1 MQMDAFAV
9 LAEPARRNLLDALKG
24 GELSVNDLVR
34 QLALPQPSV
43 SKHLKVLREAGFV
56 ASRSAAQQ
64 RLYRLEP
71 ARLQAIDAWLSPYR
85 ELWTRHLD
93 KLERHLDRME
103 E

>member
-1 MQMDAFAV
+1 MQTDAFAILV
-9 LAEPARRNLLDALKG
+9 EPARRNLLDALRN

-34 QLALPQPSV
+34 KLRLPQPSV

-56 ASRSAAQQ
+56 KSRSAAQQ

-71 ARLQAIDAWLSPYR
+71 ARLQAIDAWLGPYR

>member
-1 MQMDAFAV
+1 MQTDAFAI
-9 LAEPARRNLLDALKG
+9 LAEPARRNLLDALRN

-34 QLALPQPSV
+34 KLRLPQPSV

-56 ASRSAAQQ
+56 KSRSAAQQ

-71 ARLQAIDAWLSPYR
+71 ARLQAIDAWLGPYR

>member
-1 MQMDAFAV
+1 MQMDAFAI
-9 LAEPARRNLLDALKG
+9 LAEPARRNLLDALRG
-24 GELSVNDLVR
+24 GEQSVNDLVR
-34 QLALPQPSV
+34 RLALPQPSV

-56 ASRSAAQQ
+56 KSRSAAQQ

-71 ARLQAIDAWLSPYR
+71 ARLQAVDAWLAPYR

-93 KLERHLDRME
+93 RLERHLDRME